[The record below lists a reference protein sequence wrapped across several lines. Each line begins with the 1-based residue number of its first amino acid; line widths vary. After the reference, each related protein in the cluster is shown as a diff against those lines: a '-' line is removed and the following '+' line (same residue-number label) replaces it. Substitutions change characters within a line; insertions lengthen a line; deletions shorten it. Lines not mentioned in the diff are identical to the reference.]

1 MIKLNY
7 RPEIDAL
14 RALAVIAVI
23 LYHAKVFLFGY
34 LIFPGGFLGVDIFF
48 VLSGYLISSLIYQ
61 ELKNHNKINFRYFY
75 ERRIRRILPAL
86 IVVILVTTIFAWI
99 YILPVS
105 FVDYAKSIIYSLGF
119 SSNFYFYFSGQEYG
133 AQSGLLKP
141 LLHTWSLS
149 VEEQFYLVFPLF
161 FLFSFRYLKKH
172 IFLFFF
178 LIALVSLIISEYLAD
193 YNQSLNYYLLI
204 SRIWEILCGAMLVF
218 IEDWKKIRISN
229 FFSNFFVFLGL
240 VLIISSFFL
249 IKTTQGHPSVN
260 SLFPIIGTMIVIYFS
275 KPKTF
280 MNFFLSNKV
289 FVGIGLISYSLY
301 LWHYPFFSFY
311 RIYVL
316 DRGALHYPV
325 IVFMIFLFS
334 ILTYYFIEKPF
345 RDKNKIPLDKII
357 KLLTSIVGI
366 LLIASFIVIK
376 KDGFKERFPKL
387 DKFTLDNHHYI
398 NEARLKNIEIGIPNF
413 TNEQKTKI
421 LIFGNSLGQDLFNSF
436 ILNKDLFSDYEFSI
450 IYNQVHCL
458 INIMKDKK
466 LCGKE
471 ITSQSFKNLKK
482 ADIVL
487 ISTDYYPEDMKI
499 LDETI
504 KYLKKINKKVIIT
517 TQHPLFYHKNEKSL
531 LDEFYIKNKRLPNDK
546 ELLLI
551 ENNKFLST
559 NNVIIEQENKI
570 LKKIAIKNKIIILN
584 KMDYLCD
591 QNEKKCFTMTKDSD
605 KIHLSTDHVT
615 LSGAKFLGKRIYE
628 TNWLQL
634 K

>member
-1 MIKLNY
+1 M
-7 RPEIDAL
+7 
-14 RALAVIAVI
+14 
-23 LYHAKVFLFGY
+23 
-34 LIFPGGFLGVDIFF
+34 
-48 VLSGYLISSLIYQ
+48 
-61 ELKNHNKINFRYFY
+61 
-75 ERRIRRILPAL
+75 
-86 IVVILVTTIFAWI
+86 
-99 YILPVS
+99 
-105 FVDYAKSIIYSLGF
+105 
-119 SSNFYFYFSGQEYG
+119 
-133 AQSGLLKP
+133 
-141 LLHTWSLS
+141 
-149 VEEQFYLVFPLF
+149 
-161 FLFSFRYLKKH
+161 
-172 IFLFFF
+172 
-178 LIALVSLIISEYLAD
+178 
-193 YNQSLNYYLLI
+193 
-204 SRIWEILCGAMLVF
+204 
-218 IEDWKKIRISN
+218 
-229 FFSNFFVFLGL
+229 
-240 VLIISSFFL
+240 
-249 IKTTQGHPSVN
+249 
-260 SLFPIIGTMIVIYFS
+260 
-275 KPKTF
+275 
-280 MNFFLSNKV
+280 
-289 FVGIGLISYSLY
+289 
-301 LWHYPFFSFY
+301 
-311 RIYVL
+311 
-316 DRGALHYPV
+316 
-325 IVFMIFLFS
+325 
-334 ILTYYFIEKPF
+334 
-345 RDKNKIPLDKII
+345 
-357 KLLTSIVGI
+357 
-366 LLIASFIVIK
+366 IK

-559 NNVIIEQENKI
+559 NNVIIEQKNKI

-591 QNEKKCFTMTKDSD
+591 LNEKKCFTMTKDSD